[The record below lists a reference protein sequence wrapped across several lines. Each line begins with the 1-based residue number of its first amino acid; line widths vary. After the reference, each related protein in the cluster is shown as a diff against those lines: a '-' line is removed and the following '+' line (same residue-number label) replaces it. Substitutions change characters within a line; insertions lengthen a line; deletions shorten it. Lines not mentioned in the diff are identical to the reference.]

1 MKTLNV
7 IMQFQTAILSGRRL
21 LLLCLLSVI
30 LSGAFAQS
38 KFVKKFSP
46 LADSLSDKYGIPA
59 CVILGVSI
67 LESGSGTSR
76 NSKRLNN
83 YFGIV
88 GKNKLDAAQG
98 QKSRY
103 KQYPN
108 ATASFIDFCHLLKK
122 RKYYKKLKDNMNYV
136 LWVDAISKN
145 GYSEIPEIWKER
157 VIAAIR
163 KNKLSATDYY

>member
-1 MKTLNV
+1 MKTPNAIV
-7 IMQFQTAILSGRRL
+7 QFQTAIFNCRRP
-21 LLLCLLSVI
+21 LLLCLFSLVLGS
-30 LSGAFAQS
+30 AFAQS

-46 LADSLSDKYGIPA
+46 LADSLSDEYGIPA

-76 NSKRLNN
+76 NSKLLNN

-88 GKNKLDAAQG
+88 GKNKLDPAKG

-108 ATASFIDFCHLLKK
+108 ATASFIDFCHLVKK
-122 RKYYKKLKDNMNYV
+122 RKYYKNLKDNMNYV
-136 LWVDAISKN
+136 LWVDAISKH

-163 KNKLSATDYY
+163 KNKLSDTYY